1 MSNAEQA
8 VVESQVIDE
17 VSKKKFNIDIKNI
30 LILLIDY
37 IAINVAYVV
46 SLMSVTN
53 VSIELLDIEY
63 LTFIIRVTPFY
74 AVFTIAVYYIFRLY
88 IDDYKKIS
96 VREMRR
102 LLISN
107 FLTTMVYVLIMFIIH
122 GGFPSTFFLI
132 GGMLQY
138 FFTSGIRFLY
148 RLVHVSEDKKYE

>member
-107 FLTTMVYVLIMFIIH
+107 FLTTMVYVLIMCDILL
-122 GGFPSTFFLI
+122 SAYLLI
-132 GGMLQY
+132 LQSLFY
-138 FFTSGIRFLY
+138 NILFHCLSNINSMALSVIF
-148 RLVHVSEDKKYE
+148 